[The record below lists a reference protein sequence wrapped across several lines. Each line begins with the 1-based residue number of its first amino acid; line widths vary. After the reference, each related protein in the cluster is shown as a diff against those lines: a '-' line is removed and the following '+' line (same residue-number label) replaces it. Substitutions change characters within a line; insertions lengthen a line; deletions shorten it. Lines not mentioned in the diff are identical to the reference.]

1 MMISN
6 MAQSLPNSPYQT
18 ATYAP
23 DMPSAT
29 DAVLGSEVEAT
40 RWGWFPAIALL
51 DACALLLVAT
61 AYTLQRNQS
70 ELGAFVFWISL
81 LIIFAPIAYRLISP
95 TISRRERIGLVVTLG
110 IALYL
115 VKVLHSPL
123 DFTFYDEFLHWNTA
137 NHIIQTQRLFTE
149 NSILPVSALYPGLE
163 IITTAFANLSG
174 MSVVESGLIIL
185 GIGRVAFM
193 LALYLFYERISSSPQ
208 IGGVAAILYCANSNF
223 VFFDSQFSYES
234 LSLPI
239 AITLLFW
246 VAYANRKPLRN
257 FVQHTLLM
265 IPLIGALTITHH
277 LTSYVVVGMLGV
289 WAVVAFFKNRKSG
302 DWQHIGIIAIVT
314 LAIVWGW
321 SQAVGNTTSE
331 YLGPVFRNGIT
342 EFSRLILDEQEGREL
357 FRSATGQVAPI
368 WERIVG
374 IGAVALILLILPFG
388 LFEIARSPFQKSFL
402 GKRITRLR
410 YGLLQSWQRYRNNAL
425 AYTLALIVLLH
436 PVMQGF
442 RLTSSGWEI
451 ANRSSEFLF
460 WAIAFVIT
468 IGFLSLRS
476 ISFIKPVWKGAF
488 VVWASII
495 FLGGTISGWPPW
507 ARLPGSYLV
516 SADTRS
522 IENQGVE
529 ASKWVEANI
538 PHDSRVSADRINT
551 LLLAVYGEQRP
562 ITHLSD
568 STYLASVF
576 TAPVVGDTEL
586 ELMRRVEVEYLLVD
600 KRLSTSLPLVG
611 VYFEGGEPNGNR
623 YTVPMPLES
632 LEKFANLANVSRVF
646 DDGNISIYD
655 VRALNVNP

>member
-1 MMISN
+1 
-6 MAQSLPNSPYQT
+6 MAQSIQDNRFENSAHSQT
-18 ATYAP
+18 AP
-23 DMPSAT
+23 VG
-29 DAVLGSEVEAT
+29 AVLGSEVEAT

-61 AYTLQRNQS
+61 AYTLQRNNS
-70 ELGAFVFWISL
+70 EWGAVFFWLSL
-81 LIIFAPIAYRLISP
+81 LIIFTPIAYRLLSSS
-95 TISRRERIGLVVTLG
+95 ISRRERIGLVVTLG
-110 IALYL
+110 IALYI

-137 NHIIQTQRLFTE
+137 SHILQTQRLFTE

-174 MSVVESGLIIL
+174 LSIVDSGVFIL
-185 GIGRVAFM
+185 GVGRVAFM
-193 LALYLFYERISSSPQ
+193 LALYLFYERVSSSPQ
-208 IGGVAAILYCANSNF
+208 IGGIAAILYCANSNF

-277 LTSYVVVGMLGV
+277 LTSYVVVGMLAV
-289 WAVVAFFKNRKSG
+289 WAVVAFIKNRKSG
-302 DWQHIGIIAIVT
+302 DWQHIGIIALVT
-314 LAIVWGW
+314 LIIVWGW

-331 YLGPVFRNGIT
+331 YLGPVFRNGIN
-342 EFSRLILDEQEGREL
+342 EFSRLILDENEGREL

-368 WERIVG
+368 WERVVG

-388 LFEIARSPFQKSFL
+388 LFEIVRSPFQKSFL
-402 GKRITRLR
+402 GRRITRLR
-410 YGLLQSWQRYRNNAL
+410 FGLLQSWQRYRNNPL
-425 AYTLALIVLLH
+425 AYTLAIIVLLH
-436 PVMQGF
+436 PLMQGF

-460 WAIAFVIT
+460 WAIAFVTT
-468 IGFLSLRS
+468 IGFLSLKS
-476 ISFIKPVWKGAF
+476 IRFIQPFWKPAF
-488 VVWASII
+488 VVWSSVV

-522 IENQGVE
+522 VEVQGIE
-529 ASKWVEANI
+529 ASKWVGNNLPI
-538 PHDSRVSADRINT
+538 NSRVSSDRINT

-576 TAPVVGDTEL
+576 AAPVVGNDEL
-586 ELMRRVEVEYLLVD
+586 ELMQRVDVEYLVVD

-611 VYFEGGEPNGNR
+611 VYFEGGEPNGNN
-623 YTVPMPLES
+623 YKVPMPLEA
-632 LEKFANLANVSRVF
+632 LEKFASLADVSRVF
-646 DDGNISIYD
+646 DDGNIRIYD
-655 VRALNVNP
+655 VRALHVNP